1 MRLSFVILFILS
13 IFFTNCNTQKEA
25 PESCMEN
32 PNVEGKLLV
41 IVGEKVSVNVL
52 PHEGGSLDGKFLATY
67 IIKELVCGKYSRDTI
82 SFIAYDH
89 YGYPGFSDYKN
100 AMLFLS
106 DYDSVIY
113 HQKYQFFDVYKT
125 KDGRWASSY
134 QTDDYWRSSE
144 VKPVPIEFTEEVS
157 YNITGGKK
165 KLIKQYY
172 PEPYFRLTKEKAIAV
187 WGNYVPE
194 LFQLKKDGILKARGL
209 FGTPE
214 PVPQFRETEMAEI
227 DNDEFVSVTKNE
239 KGQLAN
245 VFNKLFSAIKTK
257 NTDQIRL
264 MSLDSIYCS
273 ICEGIRDDYYD
284 NDLDDIKN
292 YIDSAYQHLSDEK
305 IWGPADGRFKLKF
318 SADKYKKTKPT
329 NFNLKEN
336 EKLLIYHVF
345 FYELSGKKS
354 ERFPM
359 PKSHVFKFVK
369 IDGNFKFYGM
379 TSN

>member
-1 MRLSFVILFILS
+1 MRYLCFKILIFSF
-13 IFFTNCNTQKEA
+13 FFLGCGQQKAA
-25 PESCMEN
+25 PDNCMEN

-41 IVGEKVSVNVL
+41 IVGEKVSIKVM
-52 PHEGGSLDGKFLATY
+52 PQEGGSLDGKFLATY

-89 YGYPGFSDYKN
+89 YGYPGFSNYKN

-113 HQKYQFFDVYKT
+113 HQKYQFFDMYKT

-134 QTDDYWRSSE
+134 QTDDYWRSSG
-144 VKPVPIEFTEEVS
+144 VKPVPIEFAEEVS
-157 YNITGGKK
+157 YNIAGGKK

-187 WGNYVPE
+187 WGNYIPE

-209 FGTPE
+209 FGIPG
-214 PVPQFRETEMAEI
+214 PNPQFMETQMAEI
-227 DNDEFVSVTKNE
+227 DNDEFVSVTKTE
-239 KGQLAN
+239 KDLLTN
-245 VFNKLFSAIKTK
+245 TFTKLISAIKTR
-257 NTDQIRL
+257 NTEQIRE

-292 YIDSAYQHLSDEK
+292 YIDSAYQHFPDEK

-318 SADKYKKTKPT
+318 SADKYKKTKPA
-329 NFNLKEN
+329 NFKLKEN

-354 ERFPM
+354 PRFPM
-359 PKSHVFKFVK
+359 PKSHIFKFVK
-369 IDGNFKFYGM
+369 IDGNFKLYGM